1 VDSYATFLKLGVLH
15 MGRIIV
21 PQKRLGKIEI
31 GQVGHLMKCVKTF
44 KIFPDQRRHYDFRVQ
59 QTALD
64 GAGGDN
70 RRGDVLS
77 IVIQRALSL

>member
-1 VDSYATFLKLGVLH
+1 

-44 KIFPDQRRHYDFRVQ
+44 KIFPDQRKLGETAITLDQLPETTRH
-59 QTALD
+59 
-64 GAGGDN
+64 
-70 RRGDVLS
+70 
-77 IVIQRALSL
+77 